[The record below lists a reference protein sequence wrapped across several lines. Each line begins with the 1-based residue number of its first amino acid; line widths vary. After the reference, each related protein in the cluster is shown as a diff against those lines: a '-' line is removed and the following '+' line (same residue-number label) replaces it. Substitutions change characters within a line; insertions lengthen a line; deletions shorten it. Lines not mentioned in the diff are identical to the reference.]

1 VTPDPTTAKTA
12 TKAAPGRR
20 AQVAK
25 PLVKTASRPRVAKAT
40 VHDDTAPSA
49 FTGQLSGPAWQP
61 SRRADFVV
69 DILGNKLVADLLNV
83 AQSQP
88 SRWRRAQEVPGP
100 QVAPVLVDLDHVVGR
115 LLLLWDRAV
124 IGDWLTGANAFLD
137 GARPIDVLATRG
149 SSEVIA
155 AIEAE
160 TAGAYA

>member
-1 VTPDPTTAKTA
+1 VAPDPTTAKTA
-12 TKAAPGRR
+12 TKTAPGRR
-20 AQVAK
+20 PQAAK
-25 PLVKTASRPRVAKAT
+25 PLVKTAPRRRVAKAT
-40 VHDDTAPSA
+40 VRNDTDPSA
-49 FTGQLSGPAWQP
+49 LSADFSGPAWQP
-61 SRRADFVV
+61 SRRADFLV

-124 IGDWLTGANAFLD
+124 VGDWLTGPNAFLD

>member
-1 VTPDPTTAKTA
+1 VAPDPTTTKSA
-12 TKAAPGRR
+12 TQAAPARR

-25 PLVKTASRPRVAKAT
+25 PLVKTPPRRRVAKAT
-40 VHDDTAPSA
+40 VRDEAAPSSLI
-49 FTGQLSGPAWQP
+49 GDLSGPAWQP
-61 SRRADFVV
+61 SRRADFLV

-115 LLLLWDRAV
+115 LLLLWDRGV
-124 IGDWLTGANAFLD
+124 VGDWLTGPNAFLD

-149 SSEVIA
+149 SSEVID